1 MIWKSLLVVAQTV
14 MIFLGNANSLQIPN
28 KKVRSSV
35 SLNFFTLQPMQTYQ
49 LFINLAQ
56 TIEIQI
62 GKLGLCTFPK
72 GVYVYTGSAKRNM
85 ERRITRHFS
94 KDKNLHWHID
104 YLLAN
109 EQTKIVKVIK
119 SELEECELNADTKG
133 KTIVKGFGSSDC
145 KNNCKSH
152 LILWKEITT
161 S

>member
-1 MIWKSLLVVAQTV
+1 MQLVLNFP
-14 MIFLGNANSLQIPN
+14 M
-28 KKVRSSV
+28 KKVRGSV
-35 SLNFFTLQPMQTYQ
+35 NQNFFALEQMQTYQ

-62 GKLGLCTFPK
+62 GRLGLFTFPR
-72 GVYVYTGSAKRNM
+72 GIYVYTGSAKRNM

-94 KDKNLHWHID
+94 RDKNLHWDID

-109 EQTKIVKVIK
+109 EQTKIIKVIK
-119 SELEECELNADTKG
+119 SEVEECDLNADTKG

-145 KNNCKSH
+145 KNKCKSH
-152 LILWKEITT
+152 LMLWKEITT